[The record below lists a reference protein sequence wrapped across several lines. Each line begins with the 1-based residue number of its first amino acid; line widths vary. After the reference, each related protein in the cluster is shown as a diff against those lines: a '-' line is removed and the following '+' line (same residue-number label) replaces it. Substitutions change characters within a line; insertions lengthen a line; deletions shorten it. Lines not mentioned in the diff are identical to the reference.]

1 MALIKR
7 PRQDDCETLVIQP
20 LVNIQTEGNEV
31 IVEAEMVGLTKDD
44 ISLDLKGSEL
54 TLRGKTRQNN
64 ETVPKGYT
72 VIYKERCPLEYV
84 RSFVVGDDIDK
95 SKIDAQYVNGILRVK
110 LLKSKDAQPKKIEIK
125 G

>member
-7 PRQDDCETLVIQP
+7 PRQDDCETRVIQP
-20 LVNIQTEGNEV
+20 LVNIQAEGNEV

-72 VIYKERCPLEYV
+72 VIHKERCPLEYV
-84 RSFVVGDDIDK
+84 RSFAVGDDIDK
-95 SKIDAQYVNGILRVK
+95 SKIDAQYDNGILRVK

>member
-7 PRQDDCETLVIQP
+7 PRQEECEARVIQP
-20 LVNIQTEGNEV
+20 LVNIHEEGKEV
-31 IVEAEMVGLTKDD
+31 LVEAEMVGLTKDD

-54 TLRGKTRQNN
+54 TLRGKARQNN

-72 VIYKERCPLEYV
+72 VVHKERCPLEYV

-95 SKIDAQYVNGILRVK
+95 SKIDAQYENGILRIK
-110 LLKSKDAQPKKIEIK
+110 LTKSEAAQPKKIEIRD
-125 G
+125 